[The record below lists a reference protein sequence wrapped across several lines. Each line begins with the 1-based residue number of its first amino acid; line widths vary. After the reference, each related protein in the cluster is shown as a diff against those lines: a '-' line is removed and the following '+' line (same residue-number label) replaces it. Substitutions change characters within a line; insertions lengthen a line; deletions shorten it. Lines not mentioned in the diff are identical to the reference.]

1 MVIELEW
8 LCVNQLVVQ
17 TFANRLDNVTL
28 SKVGVLLALFADPD
42 VLLPELEFVLKRVI
56 HVVLK
61 SLGRRAEELVNAL
74 VIELVHHLVEDVFV
88 ELASLLFELFH
99 HFLKLELHLVNLIVQ
114 KLVLEL
120 QVRWFI
126 VNFVV

>member
-1 MVIELEW
+1 M
-8 LCVNQLVVQ
+8 
-17 TFANRLDNVTL
+17 
-28 SKVGVLLALFADPD
+28 
-42 VLLPELEFVLKRVI
+42 
-56 HVVLK
+56 VLK

-74 VIELVHHLVEDVFV
+74 VVEFVHHLVEDVFV

-114 KLVLEL
+114 ELVLEL

-126 VNFVV
+126 INFVV